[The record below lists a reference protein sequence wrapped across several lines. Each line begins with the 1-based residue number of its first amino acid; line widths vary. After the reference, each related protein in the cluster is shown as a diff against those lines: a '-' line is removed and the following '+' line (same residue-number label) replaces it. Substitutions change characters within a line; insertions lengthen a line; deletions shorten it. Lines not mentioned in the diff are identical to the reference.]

1 MKAVTY
7 TNLRIWDGIASDYSE
22 ETSLSI
28 QNGSISAIGKSGPNS
43 RDMAGLTVIPGLI
56 DSHVHMTLDP
66 AILSMEQQL
75 AQTDEE
81 IHPKMDTRAR
91 EMVHAGITT
100 ARDLGGGR
108 WLELGLRNRIARKE
122 VPGPRLLCAGQPL
135 TSKDGHCHF
144 WGGVA
149 TCNSEIEEVI
159 NRQHTHEVD
168 LIKVMATGGMYTKI
182 SKPGLA
188 QFSQQEFDFAVR
200 TANSLGYRVAAHCHG
215 TQGISRAALA
225 GVDTIEH
232 CSWLGLDGSRSTC
245 DKKVAREI
253 AKRKIWVSPT
263 VNAGWARFMAGNGKF
278 ERLLRGLFKTMKE
291 AGIQFIASTDA
302 GIPNVKHHE
311 LARSLEVFA
320 KLAGL
325 SCVETLRT
333 ATSNA
338 AQALAIDHVTG
349 TIESGKV
356 ADLLFVEG
364 NPMKDLGALQRP
376 ALVVSQGTEYEIR
389 S

>member
-1 MKAVTY
+1 
-7 TNLRIWDGIASDYSE
+7 
-22 ETSLSI
+22 
-28 QNGSISAIGKSGPNS
+28 
-43 RDMAGLTVIPGLI
+43 MAGLTVVPGLI

-66 AILSMEQQL
+66 EILSMEKQL
-75 AQTDEE
+75 AQTDDE
-81 IHPKMDTRAR
+81 IQSKMDTRAR
-91 EMVHAGITT
+91 QMLYAGITT

-108 WLELGLRNRIARKE
+108 WLELRLRDRVRRNE
-122 VPGPRLLCAGQPL
+122 VPGPRLICAGQPL
-135 TSKDGHCHF
+135 TSENGHCHF

-149 TCNSEIEEVI
+149 TNNSEIEEVI
-159 NRQHTHEVD
+159 NRQHTHDVD

-188 QFSQQEFDFAVR
+188 QFSQQQFDFAVR
-200 TANSLGYRVAAHCHG
+200 TANNLGYRVAAHCHG
-215 TQGISRAALA
+215 TQGISRAAKA

-232 CSWLGLDGSRSTC
+232 CSWLRQDGSRSTC

-263 VNAGWARFMAGNGKF
+263 VNAGWARFLAGNAKF
-278 ERLLRGLFKTMKE
+278 ERLLRSLFKTMKDS
-291 AGIQFIASTDA
+291 GIQFIASTDA

-320 KLAGL
+320 NLADLNGL
-325 SCVETLRT
+325 ETLRT

-364 NPMKDLGALQRP
+364 DPLEDLGALQRP
-376 ALVVSQGTEYEIR
+376 ALVVSRGTEYEIR

>member
-1 MKAVTY
+1 M
-7 TNLRIWDGIASDYSE
+7 S
-22 ETSLSI
+22 
-28 QNGSISAIGKSGPNS
+28 
-43 RDMAGLTVIPGLI
+43 GLTVVPGLI
-56 DSHVHMTLDP
+56 DAHVHMTLDP
-66 AILSMEQQL
+66 AISSIDKQL

-81 IHPKMDTRAR
+81 IQSKMDTRAR
-91 EMVHAGITT
+91 EMLHAGITT

-108 WLELGLRNRIARKE
+108 WLELDLRERIRNNA

-135 TSKDGHCHF
+135 TSDNGHCHF

-149 TCNSEIEEVI
+149 TSESEIEEVI
-159 NRQHTHEVD
+159 QRQHEHEVD
-168 LIKVMATGGMYTKI
+168 LVKIMATGGMYTKI

-188 QFSQQEFDFAVR
+188 QFSQEHFDFAVR
-200 TANSLGYRVAAHCHG
+200 TANGLGYRVAAHCHG
-215 TQGISRAALA
+215 TQGIARAARA

-232 CSWLGLDGSRSTC
+232 CSWLSRDGSRSSC

-253 AKRKIWVSPT
+253 SERGIWVSPT

-278 ERLLRGLFKTMKE
+278 ENLLKKLFATMKTC
-291 AGIQFIASTDA
+291 GVKFIASTDA
-302 GIPNVKHHE
+302 GIPNVRHHE
-311 LARSLEVFA
+311 LARALDVFA

-333 ATSNA
+333 ATANA

-349 TIESGKV
+349 TIEKGKA

-364 NPMKDLGALQRP
+364 DPLNDLGVLQRP
-376 ALVVSQGTEYEIR
+376 AMVVSRGSEHR
-389 S
+389 NGS